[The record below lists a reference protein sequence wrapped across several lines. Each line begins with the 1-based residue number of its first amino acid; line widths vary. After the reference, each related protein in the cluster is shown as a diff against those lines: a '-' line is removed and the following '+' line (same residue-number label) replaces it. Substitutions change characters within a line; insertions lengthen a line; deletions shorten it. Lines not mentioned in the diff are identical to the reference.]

1 MTIKILT
8 DSCCDLPI
16 EYLKENADIID
27 LLGMPIHIDGE
38 DFVDDL
44 GENTD
49 LSSFYDKL
57 RDGKMASTSQITPL
71 MFETAFRKNWEQGA
85 QTIYLGLSSGLS
97 GTMNNANL
105 AKTMIE
111 DEMPEAK
118 IFVPNTV
125 SASVGQ
131 GIQIVY
137 AVNMIREGK
146 SAEEI
151 VVWLESNKLK
161 TQHWFAVDNL
171 EYLKNGGRISPA
183 VAKIGTMLSV
193 KPILRVD
200 NEGKLKLY
208 QNVRGRKKSIKY
220 LAGKVEAFASDHPEM
235 LVMIGHGDCIED
247 AKKLKSLIEENVDPS
262 RVILSNLAHTI
273 ATHVGPD
280 MLGVA
285 FVAGQRED

>member
-71 MFETAFRKNWEQGA
+71 MFETAFRKNCEQGA

-111 DEMPEAK
+111 DENA
-118 IFVPNTV
+118 
-125 SASVGQ
+125 
-131 GIQIVY
+131 
-137 AVNMIREGK
+137 
-146 SAEEI
+146 
-151 VVWLESNKLK
+151 
-161 TQHWFAVDNL
+161 
-171 EYLKNGGRISPA
+171 
-183 VAKIGTMLSV
+183 
-193 KPILRVD
+193 
-200 NEGKLKLY
+200 
-208 QNVRGRKKSIKY
+208 RG
-220 LAGKVEAFASDHPEM
+220 
-235 LVMIGHGDCIED
+235 
-247 AKKLKSLIEENVDPS
+247 
-262 RVILSNLAHTI
+262 
-273 ATHVGPD
+273 
-280 MLGVA
+280 
-285 FVAGQRED
+285 